1 MPPEIFTDVMVLGA
15 DHSLMFPNV
24 VKNSPDKLA
33 SGMAQG
39 IKEDGLASFGL
50 FGGNN
55 YNSFYPDATPDSF
68 NPEEDEFIEPMF
80 RLLSNCIVAKNTL
93 PTEFPADVL
102 KESMSLLVGM
112 TVNCDHETDIANAIG
127 SVKSVQWQESY
138 KIGDKTI
145 PAGINGVF
153 KIDAKAN
160 PRIARGINMDP
171 PSIHS
176 NSVTVRFEWR
186 PSHNFEK
193 PYEFWDK
200 LGTYMEDGTMVRRIA
215 TNIQC
220 YLETSLV
227 WQGADPFAKMIKD
240 GKIINSDYAAAAY
253 GKFSE
258 PKDLLN
264 KFYSFSFKDPTYVSE
279 ASNSLLNTIP
289 TNTEGKT
296 NQSNKSNMNELQQFL
311 EQLFGQGC
319 LTLAEG
325 ETASTEIALS
335 QVKNILAENQ
345 RLSEANTQAEAT
357 ISQLKKDI
365 EDRDAT
371 IKLNEK
377 MATIGTA
384 HLTEVREGA
393 VASYKKLVGEQVDES
408 ILSLLNA
415 ETTGLETLVSLKA
428 MYDKQL
434 DEKFPLAC
442 ANCGSHDISRASS
455 AKENDTEDPKA
466 DTIENSEATVTDTIR
481 DIAKTKIKK

>member
-1 MPPEIFTDVMVLGA
+1 MPEVDVMVLGA
-15 DHSLMFPNV
+15 DHSMMFPNV
-24 VKNSPDKLA
+24 VKNDPEKLA
-33 SGMAQG
+33 SGYASVAT
-39 IKEDGLASFGL
+39 ESSLDSFGL
-50 FGGNN
+50 FGGGNN
-55 YNSFYPDATPDSF
+55 YNSFYPDAQPDSF
-68 NPEEDEFIEPMF
+68 NPNEDEFIEPMF
-80 RLLSNCIVAKNTL
+80 RLLSNCVVAKNTL

-102 KESMSLLVGM
+102 KESMHLLLGM

-127 SVKSVQWQESY
+127 SIKSVQWQDAY
-138 KIGDKTI
+138 KIGNKTI

-176 NSVTVRFEWR
+176 NSVTVRFEWK
-186 PSHNFEK
+186 PSHNFDK

-200 LGTYMEDGTMVRRIA
+200 LGTYAEDGQMVRRIA

-258 PKDLLN
+258 PADLAK
-264 KFYSFSFKDPTYVSE
+264 KFWSFSFKTQEDTMH
-279 ASNSLLNTIP
+279 NTMYSKH
-289 TNTEGKT
+289 EGKT
-296 NQSNKSNMNELQQFL
+296 NTNSNQSNMNELQQFL

-325 ETASTEIALS
+325 ETASVEIALS
-335 QVKNILAENQ
+335 QIKTLVSENQ
-345 RLSEANTQAEAT
+345 TLSEARTQADAT
-357 ISQLKKDI
+357 IAQLKKDI
-365 EDRDAT
+365 EERDAT

-377 MATIGTA
+377 MAAIGTS
-384 HLTEVREGA
+384 HLSEVREST
-393 VASYKKLVGEQVDES
+393 VASYKKLMGEQVDET
-408 ILSLLNA
+408 ILSLINN
-415 ETTGLETLVSLKA
+415 ETTGLETLLSLKKS
-428 MYDKQL
+428 YDKQL

-455 AKENDTEDPKA
+455 IEENDEETAKVDETKNTEEVSVA
-466 DTIENSEATVTDTIR
+466 DTVRNM
-481 DIAKTKIKK
+481 AKSKIK